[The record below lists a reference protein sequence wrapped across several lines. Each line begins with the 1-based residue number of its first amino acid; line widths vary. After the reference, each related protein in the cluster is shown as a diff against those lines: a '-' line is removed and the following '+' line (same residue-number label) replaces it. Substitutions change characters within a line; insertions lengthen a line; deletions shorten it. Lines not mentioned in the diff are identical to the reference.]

1 PHPLSCPPPGPLP
14 ASGSNTEL
22 GGAEAV
28 ESAVAAWAFGAVLL
42 VMYVTGVTG
51 NVYTLG
57 LLWRSGR
64 CARGAPLSSSI
75 ASLALADLLYL
86 CSIPFI
92 VGTSVAQD
100 WYFGELGCR
109 VLLSLD
115 LLTMHASIFTL
126 TLMCTE
132 RYLAVTRPLAV
143 RRRARRFRKATAGA
157 VWGVSLL
164 LTLPMMLMFTLSQSG
179 DGKHICAPTWSLN
192 AYRLYLTVLFSTS
205 ILAPGL
211 IIGCL
216 YARLAT
222 TYLESQRNPPRK
234 REPKRSPR
242 QKVLIL
248 VFTIVLVFWA
258 CFVPFWIWQLVPLYH
273 GPLGLPPNTQ
283 KCINYLVTCL
293 TYSNS
298 CINPFLYTLLT
309 RNYHEYLILTGH
321 QNVPVEEGM
330 TVCETM
336 GRRKGHCANTNC
348 HCFGKCQTD
357 RHPQNEFWSYSAPL
371 CFLWFV
377 SSCTYLL

>member
-1 PHPLSCPPPGPLP
+1 MHLEKTPNLTAGLPHSLRVRP
-14 ASGSNTEL
+14 AAMERNW
-22 GGAEAV
+22 
-28 ESAVAAWAFGAVLL
+28 SAVGGPGNASSSGPGEAAAAWAFGAVLS
-42 VMYVTGVTG
+42 VMYVAGVAG

-64 CARGAPLSSSI
+64 CARGAPLSGSI

-126 TLMCTE
+126 TVMCTE
-132 RYLAVTRPLAV
+132 RYLAVTRPLAT
-143 RRRARRFRKATAGA
+143 RQRSRRFSKATAGA

-164 LTLPMMLMFTLSQSG
+164 LTLPMMLMVTLSRSK
-179 DGKHICAPTWSLN
+179 DGKHICAPTWSPD

-234 REPKRSPR
+234 KEPKRSPR

-258 CFVPFWIWQLVPLYH
+258 CFLPFWIWQLVPLYH
-273 GPLGLPPNTQ
+273 GPLRLAPHTQ

-309 RNYHEYLILTGH
+309 RNYREYLRNRHSNFYRFTSSFRKRGSSLH
-321 QNVPVEEGM
+321 
-330 TVCETM
+330 CSW
-336 GRRKGHCANTNC
+336 RRSTSSGTHGESGSELANS
-348 HCFGKCQTD
+348 
-357 RHPQNEFWSYSAPL
+357 E
-371 CFLWFV
+371 V
-377 SSCTYLL
+377 SLP

>member
-1 PHPLSCPPPGPLP
+1 MERNASAPGPGLGNGS
-14 ASGSNTEL
+14 SGAT
-22 GGAEAV
+22 GGGGGGGGGEVA
-28 ESAVAAWAFGAVLL
+28 AAWAFGGVLS
-42 VMYVTGVTG
+42 VMYVAGVTG
-51 NVYTLG
+51 NVYTLA
-57 LLWRSGR
+57 LLCRSGR
-64 CARGAPLSSSI
+64 SARGAPLSGSI

-92 VGTSVAQD
+92 VGTSVAQE

-126 TLMCTE
+126 TVMCTE
-132 RYLAVTRPLAV
+132 RYLAVTRPLAT
-143 RRRARRFRKATAGA
+143 RRRARRFGKATAAA
-157 VWGVSLL
+157 VWGLSLL
-164 LTLPMMLMFTLSQSG
+164 LTLPMMLMVTLSRSG
-179 DGKHICAPTWSLN
+179 DGKHLCAPTWSPD

-216 YARLAT
+216 YTRLAT

-234 REPKRSPR
+234 KEPRRSPR

-258 CFVPFWIWQLVPLYH
+258 CFLPFWIWQLVPLYH
-273 GPLGLPPNTQ
+273 GPLGLPPHTQ

-309 RNYHEYLILTGH
+309 RNYREYLRTRRSTFYRFTSSFRKRGNHLHCSWRRSTSSSTHCESGS
-321 QNVPVEEGM
+321 EGLNM
-330 TVCETM
+330 TTLRDC
-336 GRRKGHCANTNC
+336 K
-348 HCFGKCQTD
+348 
-357 RHPQNEFWSYSAPL
+357 
-371 CFLWFV
+371 
-377 SSCTYLL
+377 

>member
-1 PHPLSCPPPGPLP
+1 MERNGSAELGNWSAAAA
-14 ASGSNTEL
+14 ASG
-22 GGAEAV
+22 GRREA
-28 ESAVAAWAFGAVLL
+28 AAAAWVFGAVLS
-42 VMYVTGVTG
+42 VMYVAGVTG

-64 CARGAPLSSSI
+64 GAHSAPLSGSI

-109 VLLSLD
+109 LLLSLD

-126 TLMCTE
+126 TVMCTE
-132 RYLAVTRPLAV
+132 RYLAVTRPLAT
-143 RRRARRFRKATAGA
+143 RHRARRFRKATAGA

-164 LTLPMMLMFTLSQSG
+164 LTLPMMLMVTLG
-179 DGKHICAPTWSLN
+179 RDKEGKRMCAPTWN
-192 AYRLYLTVLFSTS
+192 PAAYRLYLTVLFSTS

-234 REPKRSPR
+234 EPKRSPR

-258 CFVPFWIWQLVPLYH
+258 CFLPFWIWQLLPLYH
-273 GPLGLPPNTQ
+273 GALGLSPRTK

-309 RNYHEYLILTGH
+309 RNYREYLRNRHSNCYRFTSSFRKRGSNLHCSSWRRSTSSITQYESGS
-321 QNVPVEEGM
+321 EGLSM
-330 TVCETM
+330 ATLGDC
-336 GRRKGHCANTNC
+336 K
-348 HCFGKCQTD
+348 
-357 RHPQNEFWSYSAPL
+357 
-371 CFLWFV
+371 
-377 SSCTYLL
+377 

>member
-1 PHPLSCPPPGPLP
+1 MERNLSAGLGNASSSSSPPGS
-14 ASGSNTEL
+14 SGSRGE
-22 GGAEAV
+22 GVAA
-28 ESAVAAWAFGAVLL
+28 AAWAFGAVLS
-42 VMYVTGVTG
+42 VMYVAGVAG
-51 NVYTLG
+51 NVYTLA

-64 CARGAPLSSSI
+64 CARGAPLSGSI

-92 VGTSVAQD
+92 VGTSLAQD

-126 TLMCTE
+126 TVMCTE
-132 RYLAVTRPLAV
+132 RYLAVTRPLAT
-143 RRRARRFRKATAGA
+143 RSRARRFPKATACA

-164 LTLPMMLMFTLSQSG
+164 LTLPMMLMVTLSRGG
-179 DGKHICAPTWSLN
+179 DGKRICAPTWSRG

-205 ILAPGL
+205 IVAPGL

-222 TYLESQRNPPRK
+222 TYLESQRNPPCK
-234 REPKRSPR
+234 KAPAKRSPR

-258 CFVPFWIWQLVPLYH
+258 CFLPFWIWQLVPLYH
-273 GPLGLPPNTQ
+273 GSLGLPPRTAE
-283 KCINYLVTCL
+283 CINYLVTCL

-309 RNYHEYLILTGH
+309 RNYREYLRNRNSHFYRFTSSFRKRGSNLH
-321 QNVPVEEGM
+321 
-330 TVCETM
+330 CSW
-336 GRRKGHCANTNC
+336 RRSTSSGTQYES
-348 HCFGKCQTD
+348 GS
-357 RHPQNEFWSYSAPL
+357 EV
-371 CFLWFV
+371 V
-377 SSCTYLL
+377 SMATLRDCT

>member
-1 PHPLSCPPPGPLP
+1 MERNLSAGL
-14 ASGSNTEL
+14 SNGS
-22 GGAEAV
+22 AEAAGAGGKA
-28 ESAVAAWAFGAVLL
+28 EVAAWAFGAVLS
-42 VMYVTGVTG
+42 VMYVAGVTG
-51 NVYTLG
+51 NVYTLA

-64 CARGAPLSSSI
+64 CARGAPLSGSI

-126 TLMCTE
+126 TVMCTE
-132 RYLAVTRPLAV
+132 RYLAITRPLAT
-143 RRRARRFRKATAGA
+143 RHRARRFRKATAGA
-157 VWGVSLL
+157 IWGLSLL
-164 LTLPMMLMFTLSQSG
+164 LTLPMMLMVTLSRSG
-179 DGKHICAPTWSLN
+179 DGKHICAPTWSPD
-192 AYRLYLTVLFSTS
+192 AYRLYLTVLFTTS

-222 TYLESQRNPPRK
+222 TYLDSQRNPPRK

-258 CFVPFWIWQLVPLYH
+258 CFLPFWIWQLVSLYH
-273 GPLGLPPNTQ
+273 GPLGLPPHTQ

-309 RNYHEYLILTGH
+309 RNYREYLRNRRSNFYRFTSSFRKRSANLHCSWRRSTSSDTQYESGS
-321 QNVPVEEGM
+321 EGLSM
-330 TVCETM
+330 AVLRDC
-336 GRRKGHCANTNC
+336 K
-348 HCFGKCQTD
+348 
-357 RHPQNEFWSYSAPL
+357 
-371 CFLWFV
+371 
-377 SSCTYLL
+377 